1 MTKLIRSVRSFSREK
16 DIFCIEGSWD
26 NDHRD
31 KKSVEKAL
39 ELLECIEQIHTITRK
54 CYNYETLENLLADSM
69 LKKYNKYSIIYLA
82 FHDEPNSIHLGKHG
96 KKANL
101 EEIANIINGRANGK
115 IVHFGCCS
123 TLDVSQWE
131 LRKFL
136 KNTNALA
143 ISGYKEDIDFMKS
156 TALDLLYFQQCQKTF
171 DIRII
176 KRKMNEYYKKLSEEL
191 GFMIKHW

>member
-1 MTKLIRSVRSFSREK
+1 
-16 DIFCIEGSWD
+16 
-26 NDHRD
+26 
-31 KKSVEKAL
+31 
-39 ELLECIEQIHTITRK
+39 
-54 CYNYETLENLLADSM
+54 M
-69 LKKYNKYSIIYLA
+69 LKKYKKYSIIYLA
-82 FHDEPNSIHLGKHG
+82 FHGEPNSIHLGKHG

-131 LRKFL
+131 LRRFL

-143 ISGYKEDIDFMKS
+143 VSGYKKDIDFIRS

-176 KRKMNEYYKKLSEEL
+176 KRKMNEYYKKLSGEL
-191 GFMIKHW
+191 GFIIKHW